1 MPFANDAELVE
12 SIKSYLGHP
21 VVKVEL
27 SDEQWV
33 HVLKATT
40 RWFLAKKGLILS
52 KMVALQNQQSE
63 YVMTADVENVLDVVI
78 DMSPDLIAFFSL
90 GAFDIIPFGF
100 PFAFPTTPST
110 LQYSGFVQLL
120 QFNELRKRIFS
131 VEPSFEYDQQSNILR
146 ITPTPFRGG
155 NMLITYKTRVFN
167 VSQLLARD
175 EELVYE
181 YAKAQAML
189 ALGRIRSKYSE
200 YPTAGGSASMDGADL
215 TTEAKELIERL
226 NTEIFDSQG
235 TCGFISG

>member
-1 MPFANDAELVE
+1 MSFTSDAELIE
-12 SIKSYLGHP
+12 TIKSYLGYP
-21 VVKVEL
+21 VVKIEL
-27 SDEQWV
+27 DDTQWNN
-33 HVLKATT
+33 VLKATK
-40 RWFLAKKGLILS
+40 RWFMAKKGLIFS
-52 KMVALQNQQSE
+52 KIEPLLYNQCE
-63 YVMTADVENVLDVVI
+63 YIMTPDVENVVEVVL

-131 VEPSFEYDQQSNILR
+131 VEPSFEYDQQSGILR
-146 ITPTPFRGG
+146 ITPTPFKGG
-155 NMLITYKTRVFN
+155 NMMITYKTRDFD
-167 VSQLLARD
+167 VSKLLARD

-189 ALGRIRSKYSE
+189 VLGRIRSKYSE
-200 YPTAGGSASMDGADL
+200 YPTAGGSTTMDGAEL
-215 TTEAKELIERL
+215 TSEAKELIERL
-226 NTEIFDSQG
+226 NQEIFDSQG